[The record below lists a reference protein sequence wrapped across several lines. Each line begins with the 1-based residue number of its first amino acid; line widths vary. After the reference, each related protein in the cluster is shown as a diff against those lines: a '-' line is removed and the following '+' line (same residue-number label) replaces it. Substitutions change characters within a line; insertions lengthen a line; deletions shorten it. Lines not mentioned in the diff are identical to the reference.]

1 MVSSKNIIA
10 LSDEELAVISG
21 GEDERVKKEEAKEL
35 VSLAY
40 HYVKR
45 HLGTRAKR
53 IEFAYELVGASLG
66 YYFLYYCG
74 VFGEG
79 MEASLSENV
88 GRSGKIGLVATKIF
102 CAGINIIS
110 VLAGAEVGREVGKS
124 FCEYYNIE

>member
-1 MVSSKNIIA
+1 
-10 LSDEELAVISG
+10 
-21 GEDERVKKEEAKEL
+21 
-35 VSLAY
+35 
-40 HYVKR
+40 
-45 HLGTRAKR
+45 
-53 IEFAYELVGASLG
+53 
-66 YYFLYYCG
+66 
-74 VFGEG
+74 